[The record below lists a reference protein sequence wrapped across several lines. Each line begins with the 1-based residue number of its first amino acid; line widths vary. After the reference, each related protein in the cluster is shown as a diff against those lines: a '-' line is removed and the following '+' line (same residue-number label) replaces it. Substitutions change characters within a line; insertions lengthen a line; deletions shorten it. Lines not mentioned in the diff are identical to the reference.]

1 MVSLCRHMPLPWF
14 YYSLTEVDRMLGFQL
29 TPEQVEIQKKA
40 RAFALKELLPV
51 AWYYDAVD
59 DTPLAVLRKA
69 WESSLM
75 NTDIPKEYG
84 GMGLGLVESIII
96 TEELAAA
103 CAGLATSIFDNSL
116 GMEPL
121 RLSTNVELKKKYFP
135 DLAKNFKLICFAT
148 SEPTMG
154 SDVSGIR
161 CLAKRDGDDYILNG
175 TKYWITNGGLADY
188 MSIFATVAPEK
199 KHEGICAFI
208 VEKGWKGVSIGRR
221 IPKIGQRGSNTVGIK
236 LKDVRVPK
244 ENVLAPPGEGF
255 VLAMKTFARTRPSI
269 GAFAVGAARSAMEF
283 AIDYAKRR
291 QAFGSRIADFQAI
304 QHKIA
309 DMYQK
314 VETAR
319 LLVWKAAWEADQG
332 RDPTISASVSKLY
345 ATEIAFEVAN
355 EALQIFAG
363 YGYTRM
369 FPIEKILRDC
379 RLFRI
384 YEGTSEVQRL
394 ILSGF
399 ALGAYKPVMP
409 ALDDL
414 PVHLDKDTIHLE
426 PGTTAWRCRIC
437 GHVHYGVDAPEECP
451 YCFFPRSAFKRV

>member
-1 MVSLCRHMPLPWF
+1 
-14 YYSLTEVDRMLGFQL
+14 MLNFSL
-29 TPEQVEIQKKA
+29 TPEQIELRDKA
-40 RAFALKELLPV
+40 RRFAVNEVLPIAWHYDEKDDLPLYILKR
-51 AWYYDAVD
+51 AWD
-59 DTPLAVLRKA
+59 
-69 WESSLM
+69 EGIM
-75 NTDIPKEYG
+75 NLTIPAKYG
-84 GMGLGLVESIII
+84 GQGRGLLECALVV
-96 TEELAAA
+96 EEISAA
-103 CAGLATSIFDNSL
+103 CSGLATSIFDNSL
-116 GMEPL
+116 GTEPL
-121 RLSTNVELKKKYFP
+121 LLSRNVKVKEKYLP
-135 DLAKNFKLICFAT
+135 VLAKDFKLICFAT
-148 SEPTMG
+148 SEPLAG
-154 SDVSGIR
+154 SDVAGLR
-161 CLAKRDGDDYILNG
+161 CKAEKSGDDYILNG

-188 MSIFATVAPEK
+188 MSIFATIHPAK
-199 KHEGICAFI
+199 KHDGICAFI
-208 VEKGWKGVSIGRR
+208 VEKDWKGVSIGRR
-221 IPKIGQRGSNTVGIK
+221 IPKLGQRGSNTVGIH

-255 VLAMKTFARTRPSI
+255 VLAMKTFARTRPAI

-291 QAFGSRIADFQAI
+291 QAFGTPIANFQAI

-309 DMYQK
+309 DMFQK

-332 RDPTISASVSKLY
+332 QDPTIAASVSKLY
-345 ATEIAFEVAN
+345 STEIALEVAN

-363 YGYTRM
+363 CGYTKM

-399 ALGAYKPVMP
+399 ALGAYQPVMP
-409 ALDDL
+409 PLEDL
-414 PVHLDKDTIHLE
+414 PIHLDKDTVHLE

-437 GHVHYGVDAPEECP
+437 GHVHYGDEPPEECP
-451 YCFFPRSAFKRV
+451 YCFFPKSAFKKV